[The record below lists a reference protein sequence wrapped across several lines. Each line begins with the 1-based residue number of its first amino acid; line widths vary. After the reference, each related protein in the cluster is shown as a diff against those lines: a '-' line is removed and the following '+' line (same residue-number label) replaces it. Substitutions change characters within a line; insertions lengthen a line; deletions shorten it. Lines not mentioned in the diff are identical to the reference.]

1 MSSKKTK
8 AITPASVIV
17 FALSVTLLAASLTY
31 IAVSTTLNIQASRNE
46 VEYVS
51 EKAKHHV
58 RAYILAGTRPIGN
71 SPRAWL
77 LVHEESGTGDRLLD
91 IIVDRD
97 GNVRHVRPDRPI
109 REGGCIMVR
118 LDRHGLPKK
127 VKDFANATVVVH
139 LASGAVGKAYV
150 NPFVDPDEIYPCDK
164 DNPDNPRIP
173 LQIKVRLDDGDRS
186 TACGNCDEA
195 VTPSPGTYQY
205 DAYTTVRIQAAHN
218 VTRSGK
224 TYYFSHWEVE
234 FIGEGGDEPEKY
246 YVNPLPLFIDDGYVV
261 TAVFRTR

>member
-1 MSSKKTK
+1 MSSRKTK
-8 AITPASVIV
+8 AITAASVIV

-31 IAVSTTLNIQASRNE
+31 IAVSTTLNIQATRNE
-46 VEYVS
+46 MEYVA

-97 GNVRHVRPDRPI
+97 GNVRHVRLDRQI

-127 VKDFANATVVVH
+127 VKDYANATVVVH

-150 NPFVDPDEIYPCDK
+150 NPFVNPDEIYPCDK

-173 LQIKVRLDDGDRS
+173 LQIRVRLDDGAQSR
-186 TACGNCDEA
+186 ACGDCNEA
-195 VTPSPGTYQY
+195 VTPSPGTYLHN
-205 DAYTTVRIQAAHN
+205 AHTTITITASQS
-218 VTRSGK
+218 VTRTGK

-234 FIGEGGDEPEKY
+234 FIGGGDDEPEKY
-246 YVNPLPLFIDDGYVV
+246 YVNPLPLFIDDSYVV
-261 TAVFRTR
+261 TAVFSTM